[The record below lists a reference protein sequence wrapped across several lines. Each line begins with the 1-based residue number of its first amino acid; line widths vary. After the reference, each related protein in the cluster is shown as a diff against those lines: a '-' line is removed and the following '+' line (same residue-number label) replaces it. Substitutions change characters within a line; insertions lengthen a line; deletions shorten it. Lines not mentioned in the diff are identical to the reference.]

1 MSLFQASISFI
12 FSTELSH
19 LAHHGIALASSSL
32 TISEN
37 ANIVTWKTKIFVT
50 ANKRTQRGVQYTY
63 LQKRAAASR
72 HRDLCRLDLAR
83 GSQASQA
90 GEGVRI
96 TIIMMMIMMISGND
110 DDNDDEDD
118 YGVQY

>member
-1 MSLFQASISFI
+1 M
-12 FSTELSH
+12 
-19 LAHHGIALASSSL
+19 
-32 TISEN
+32 
-37 ANIVTWKTKIFVT
+37 
-50 ANKRTQRGVQYTY
+50 YTY

-96 TIIMMMIMMISGND
+96 TIMMMIMMISGND
-110 DDNDDEDD
+110 DDNDDGDE
-118 YGVQY
+118 YGVQYWIMIMISICNSDQRNHVPKLLDWLAMKVFDVFLLDQAFLDLRTY